1 MRDISGLPG
10 RPGQKESSGEA
21 LGPLYEEP
29 QVMHEPIIR
38 TTLYRL
44 SVALAA
50 LAMVAA
56 FVPSIAAAKTVEIKM
71 SDTPPKFLPVTVTI
85 DKGDTV
91 EWINNAQSLH
101 SVTTN
106 PGVAQDPKDVSLPS
120 GAKPFDSG
128 FMPPGAKWSYT
139 FTVPGTYKYLCLPHE
154 KDHMVGVVEVK

>member
-1 MRDISGLPG
+1 MHQPIMRT
-10 RPGQKESSGEA
+10 
-21 LGPLYEEP
+21 PLY
-29 QVMHEPIIR
+29 R
-38 TTLYRL
+38 F

-56 FVPSIAAAKTVEIKM
+56 LMPSLAAAKTVEVKM
-71 SDTPPKFLPVTVTI
+71 TDTPPKFVPLTVTI
-85 DKGDTV
+85 QKGDTV

-106 PGVAQDPKDVSLPS
+106 PAVAQDPKDVSLPS

-154 KDHMVGVVEVK
+154 KDHMVGVVVVK

>member
-1 MRDISGLPG
+1 
-10 RPGQKESSGEA
+10 
-21 LGPLYEEP
+21 
-29 QVMHEPIIR
+29 MHEPKVRNVIGRISA
-38 TTLYRL
+38 T
-44 SVALAA
+44 LAA

-71 SDTPPKFLPVTVTI
+71 SDTPPKFLPMSVTI

-106 PGVAQDPKDVSLPS
+106 SSVAQDPKDVSLPA

-154 KDHMVGVVEVK
+154 KDHMVGVIEVK

>member
-1 MRDISGLPG
+1 
-10 RPGQKESSGEA
+10 
-21 LGPLYEEP
+21 
-29 QVMHEPIIR
+29 MHQPIIR
-38 TTLYRL
+38 TPLYRF

-50 LAMVAA
+50 LTMIATL
-56 FVPSIAAAKTVEIKM
+56 VPSLAAAKTVEVKM
-71 SDTPPKFLPVTVTI
+71 TDTPPKFVPLTVTI
-85 DKGDTV
+85 QKGDTV

-106 PGVAQDPKDVSLPS
+106 PAVAQDPKDVSLPS

-154 KDHMVGVVEVK
+154 KDHMIGVVVVK